1 MRTVI
6 IILGAARSGSTLLGK
21 AIGGHSKGF
30 TLGEINRF
38 NNEINNEETHCGC
51 GEKLSECVFWI
62 DVRNRLKEIIG
73 SSSIKGNDSN
83 FKVGI
88 FNQITKSKKYKLIQT
103 ILFNKIYKNDIIDK
117 EIDNTLLLYDT
128 LFEKTNSKILIDSS
142 KGLFRALVLASR
154 ANKEINF
161 KFIQLT
167 RDGRGVLNSSLKSS
181 YSVLHKDGVLRK
193 YQGEK
198 GKKPSAV
205 INSWLYINLRNFI
218 ILKLFYRSK
227 TSFVRYEDFTSEPA
241 KILDDI
247 YTSVQL
253 NFEEDALNLGE
264 NENHILGGNASRINA
279 KKIKKQDDAWLKNLD
294 KEILKKFNRKAK
306 WFNQLIGYK

>member
-1 MRTVI
+1 MKTVI
-6 IILGAARSGSTLLGK
+6 IILGAARSGSTLLAK

-38 NNEINNEETHCGC
+38 NNEINNKETHCGC
-51 GEKLSECVFWI
+51 AEKLLNCDFWI
-62 DVRNRLKEIIG
+62 DVINRLKKRTG
-73 SSSIKGNDSN
+73 SNISGTENN

-88 FNQITKSKKYKLIQT
+88 FDQLTKKKKYKLIPT
-103 ILFNKIYKNDIIDK
+103 ILFNRAYKYSKVDN

-128 LFEKTNSKILIDSS
+128 LFEKTNSELLIDSS

-154 ANKEINF
+154 SHMDIRF

-181 YSVLHKDGVLRK
+181 YSVLHKDGVLRN
-193 YQGEK
+193 YQG
-198 GKKPSAV
+198 KKDKNPSKV
-205 INSWLYINLRNFI
+205 INSWLYINVRNFI

-227 TSFVRYEDFTSEPA
+227 TNFVRYEDFTADPT
-241 KILDDI
+241 KILTNL
-247 YTSVQL
+247 YTSVNLDFEL
-253 NFEEDALNLGE
+253 NTLNLGE

-279 KKIKKQDDAWLKNLD
+279 KKIQKQDDAWLKNLD
-294 KEILKKFNRKAK
+294 KEILNNFNRKAR
-306 WFNQLIGYK
+306 WFNKLMGYR